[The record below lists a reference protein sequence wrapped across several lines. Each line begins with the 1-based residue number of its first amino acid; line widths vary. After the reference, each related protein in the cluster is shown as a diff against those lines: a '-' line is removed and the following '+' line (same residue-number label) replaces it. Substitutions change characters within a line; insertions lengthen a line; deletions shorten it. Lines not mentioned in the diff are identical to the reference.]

1 MTAILA
7 IEASA
12 EACSVALECNGQRFQ
27 NSVSQAKSHSLVIL
41 PMVETLFANA
51 NFRPT
56 DLDAIAYDCGPGA
69 FTGLRIGLSFAQGL
83 ALGWNKPLIPISS
96 LSALALAAFYQRQD
110 IQRVV
115 TLLDARMGEVY
126 AAVFERDGDAMTG
139 LKLPILCAYQDASEH
154 FLEFAGS
161 GSGLV
166 GLGVREMQDQFKAS
180 FTFVDETANPSADA
194 VLDLALAAW
203 QEGAAIEIEQ
213 AELTY
218 LRNSITWDKHQPR
231 RGRNL

>member
-12 EACSVALECNGQRFQ
+12 EACSVALVCNGGRFQ
-27 NSVSQAKSHSLVIL
+27 NSVRQAKSHSLVIL
-41 PMVETLFANA
+41 PMIETLFTSA
-51 NFRPT
+51 NFQPS

-96 LSALALAAFYQRQD
+96 LSALASATFNQRPD

-115 TLLDARMGEVY
+115 TFLDARMGEVY
-126 AAVFERDGDAMTG
+126 AAVFERDGNAMAAR
-139 LKLPILCAYQDASEH
+139 KLPIMCAYEDASNQ

-161 GSGLV
+161 SSGLV
-166 GLGVREMQDQFKAS
+166 GLGAREMQDPFKAS
-180 FTFVDETANPSADA
+180 FAFVDETANPCADA

-203 QEGAAIEIEQ
+203 QEGAAVEIEQ

-231 RGRNL
+231 RARNL

>member
-12 EACSVALECNGQRFQ
+12 EACSVALECSGRRFH

-41 PMVETLFANA
+41 PMIDTLLATA
-51 NFRPT
+51 NFPPA

-96 LSALALAAFYQRQD
+96 LSALALAAFKQRQD
-110 IQRVV
+110 IVRVV
-115 TLLDARMGEVY
+115 SLLDARMGEVY
-126 AAVFERDGDAMTG
+126 AAVFERDGLSMVV
-139 LKLPILCAYQDASEH
+139 LKQPMLCAYHEVHEQFSQ
-154 FLEFAGS
+154 FAGI
-161 GSGLV
+161 GSALV
-166 GLGVREMQDQFKAS
+166 GLGVREMQNPFKNS
-180 FTFVDETANPSADA
+180 FALVDETANPSAEA
-194 VLDLALAAW
+194 VLDLALLAW
-203 QEGAAIEIEQ
+203 QRGAAIEVEQ

-218 LRNSITWDKHQPR
+218 LRNSVTWDKHQPR
-231 RGRNL
+231 RARTV